1 MNYLLKII
9 SFLGLGLTIIPSILV
24 LIGKMDIDLNKN
36 IMILGAV
43 LWFATVPFWIN
54 KNKEEENLESQA
66 SDETE

>member
-24 LIGKMDIDLNKN
+24 LTGKMDIDLNKN
-36 IMILGAV
+36 LMILGAV

-54 KNKEEENLESQA
+54 KNKEEVIN
-66 SDETE
+66 